1 MEQSSYTPNFM
12 RHSMQFENELE
23 GQVYFLRTYLPRIDH
38 NLSIE
43 DIQHDYSDGIIRGN
57 ILEFKLNISD
67 LNAALFQTIKY
78 LSHMRIKGKP
88 IPANILLISLND
100 SRAYLYHSKDYLNAI
115 ENVYIGASSKSNCGF
130 VCKNY
135 INSFDYS
142 NPYEEAK
149 MIEELRSDNY
159 TKIHFAND
167 FSKN

>member
-1 MEQSSYTPNFM
+1 M

-100 SRAYLYHSKDYLNAI
+100 SRAYLYHSKDYLNAK
-115 ENVYIGASSKSNCGF
+115 EKV
-130 VCKNY
+130 
-135 INSFDYS
+135 
-142 NPYEEAK
+142 
-149 MIEELRSDNY
+149 
-159 TKIHFAND
+159 
-167 FSKN
+167 